1 MFVNAQRIPT
11 FCGDQE
17 AWPDR
22 VASVTM
28 SKSPQIEKV
37 QPCLLDRLIDE
48 RPEVR
53 TETTGRGISLS
64 RYRQGVLRDI
74 EWLLNAKSRLAHEGF
89 ADFPETETSVLNFG
103 MPDPAGRSTDRQT
116 IAQIEKDIAAA
127 LLRFE
132 PRIIADSLVVK
143 LIETS
148 TSQAPSSP
156 NLLAFSITGELWASP
171 MNEELHLKTEIDLET
186 GKCRL

>member
-1 MFVNAQRIPT
+1 VN
-11 FCGDQE
+11 
-17 AWPDR
+17 
-22 VASVTM
+22 
-28 SKSPQIEKV
+28 KSPQIEKV
-37 QPCLLDRLIDE
+37 QPCLLDRLVDE
-48 RPEVR
+48 HPEAR

-89 ADFPETETSVLNFG
+89 ADFPEAEVSVLNFG
-103 MPDPAGRSTDRQT
+103 MSDPAGKSTDRTT
-116 IAQIEKDIAAA
+116 ISLIEKNIATA

-132 PRIIADSLVVK
+132 PRIVPDSLVVK

-148 TSQAPSSP
+148 SRAATSSP
-156 NLLAFSITGELWASP
+156 NVLAFSITGELWASP

-186 GKCRL
+186 GKCRF

>member
-1 MFVNAQRIPT
+1 M

-17 AWPDR
+17 ARSHR
-22 VASVTM
+22 VVPVIM

-37 QPCLLDRLIDE
+37 QPCLLDRLVDE

-89 ADFPETETSVLNFG
+89 ADFPETENSVLNFG
-103 MPDPAGRSTDRQT
+103 MPDPAGRSTDRPT
-116 IAQIEKDIAAA
+116 IGQIEKDIAAA

-132 PRIIADSLVVK
+132 PRIIADSLAVNVV
-143 LIETS
+143 ESPTNEAS
-148 TSQAPSSP
+148 ASP
-156 NLLAFSITGELWASP
+156 NVLTFSITGELWASP

>member
-1 MFVNAQRIPT
+1 VN
-11 FCGDQE
+11 
-17 AWPDR
+17 
-22 VASVTM
+22 
-28 SKSPQIEKV
+28 KSPQIEKV
-37 QPCLLDRLIDE
+37 QPCLLDRLVDE
-48 RPEVR
+48 HPETR

-89 ADFPETETSVLNFG
+89 ADFPEAEVSVLNFG
-103 MPDPAGRSTDRQT
+103 MSDPAGKSTDRAT
-116 IAQIEKDIAAA
+116 ISLIEKNIATA

-132 PRIIADSLVVK
+132 PRIIPDSLVVK

-148 TSQAPSSP
+148 SRAATSSP
-156 NLLAFSITGELWASP
+156 NVLAFSITGELWASP

-186 GKCRL
+186 GKCRF

>member
-1 MFVNAQRIPT
+1 
-11 FCGDQE
+11 
-17 AWPDR
+17 
-22 VASVTM
+22 M

-37 QPCLLDRLIDE
+37 QPCLLDRLVDE
-48 RPEVR
+48 HPER
-53 TETTGRGISLS
+53 REETTGRGISIS

-89 ADFPETETSVLNFG
+89 ADFPETEASVLNFG
-103 MPDPAGRSTDRQT
+103 MPDPTGKSTGNAT
-116 IAQIEKDIAAA
+116 INQIETNIATA

-132 PRIIADSLVVK
+132 PRIIPDSLVVK
-143 LIETS
+143 SIETS
-148 TSQAPSSP
+148 RSATSSP
-156 NLLAFSITGELWASP
+156 NVLAFSITGELWASP

>member
-1 MFVNAQRIPT
+1 
-11 FCGDQE
+11 
-17 AWPDR
+17 
-22 VASVTM
+22 M

-37 QPCLLDRLIDE
+37 QPCLLDRLVDE
-48 RPEVR
+48 RPEER
-53 TETTGRGISLS
+53 TDITGRGISLS

-89 ADFPETETSVLNFG
+89 ADFPETEASVLNFG
-103 MPDPAGRSTDRQT
+103 MPDPAGKSTDRPT

-132 PRIIADSLVVK
+132 PRIVADSLVVK
-143 LIETS
+143 AVDTS
-148 TSQAPSSP
+148 TREATPSP
-156 NLLAFSITGELWASP
+156 NVLTFSITGELWASP

>member
-1 MFVNAQRIPT
+1 L
-11 FCGDQE
+11 
-17 AWPDR
+17 
-22 VASVTM
+22 

-48 RPEVR
+48 HPETR
-53 TETTGRGISLS
+53 TETTGRGITLS

-74 EWLLNAKSRLAHEGF
+74 EWLLNSKSRLEQEGF
-89 ADFPETETSVLNFG
+89 AEFPETEVSVLNFG
-103 MPDPAGRSTDRQT
+103 MSDPAGKSSDKTT
-116 IAQIEKDIAAA
+116 ISLIEKNIATA

-132 PRIIADSLVVK
+132 PRIIPDSLVVK

-148 TSQAPSSP
+148 SRGATSSP
-156 NLLAFSITGELWASP
+156 NVLAFSITGELWASP

>member
-1 MFVNAQRIPT
+1 VN
-11 FCGDQE
+11 
-17 AWPDR
+17 
-22 VASVTM
+22 
-28 SKSPQIEKV
+28 KSPQIEKV
-37 QPCLLDRLIDE
+37 QPCLLDRLVDE
-48 RPEVR
+48 HPETR

-89 ADFPETETSVLNFG
+89 ADFPETEVSVLNFG
-103 MPDPAGRSTDRQT
+103 MQDPAGKSTDKTT
-116 IAQIEKDIAAA
+116 INLIEKNIATA

-148 TSQAPSSP
+148 SRPAASSP
-156 NLLAFSITGELWASP
+156 NVLAFSITGELWASP

>member
-1 MFVNAQRIPT
+1 VN
-11 FCGDQE
+11 
-17 AWPDR
+17 
-22 VASVTM
+22 
-28 SKSPQIEKV
+28 KSPQIEKV
-37 QPCLLDRLIDE
+37 QPCLLDRLVDE
-48 RPEVR
+48 HPETR

-89 ADFPETETSVLNFG
+89 ADFPEAEVSVLNFG
-103 MPDPAGRSTDRQT
+103 MSDPAGKSTDRTT
-116 IAQIEKDIAAA
+116 ISLIEKNIATA

-132 PRIIADSLVVK
+132 PRIIPDSLVVK

-148 TSQAPSSP
+148 SRAATSAP
-156 NLLAFSITGELWASP
+156 NVLAFSITGELWASP

-186 GKCRL
+186 GKCRF

>member
-1 MFVNAQRIPT
+1 
-11 FCGDQE
+11 
-17 AWPDR
+17 
-22 VASVTM
+22 M

-37 QPCLLDRLIDE
+37 QPCLLDRLVDE

-64 RYRQGVLRDI
+64 RYRKGVLRDI
-74 EWLLNAKSRLAHEGF
+74 EWLLNAKSRLEHEGL
-89 ADFPETETSVLNFG
+89 ADFPETQGSVLNFG
-103 MPDPAGRSTDRQT
+103 MPDPAGKGTDRPT

-143 LIETS
+143 LVETPTSETS
-148 TSQAPSSP
+148 ASP
-156 NLLAFSITGELWASP
+156 NVLTFSITGELWASP
-171 MNEELHLKTEIDLET
+171 
-186 GKCRL
+186 

>member
-1 MFVNAQRIPT
+1 M
-11 FCGDQE
+11 G
-17 AWPDR
+17 
-22 VASVTM
+22 
-28 SKSPQIEKV
+28 KSPQIEKV

-53 TETTGRGISLS
+53 TEATGRGIPLS

-74 EWLLNAKSRLAHEGF
+74 EWLLNAKSRLAYEGLT
-89 ADFPETETSVLNFG
+89 DFPEAENSVLNFG
-103 MPDPAGRSTDRQT
+103 MPDPAGKSTDRPT
-116 IAQIEKDIAAA
+116 IAQIEKNITEA

-143 LIETS
+143 LVENS
-148 TSQAPSSP
+148 TQEATPSP
-156 NLLAFSITGELWASP
+156 NVLAFSITGELWASP

>member
-1 MFVNAQRIPT
+1 MRNCLPVRKWSPQLDRIVP
-11 FCGDQE
+11 F
-17 AWPDR
+17 
-22 VASVTM
+22 STM

-37 QPCLLDRLIDE
+37 QPCLLDRLVDE
-48 RPEVR
+48 HPETR
-53 TETTGRGISLS
+53 NEMSGRGISHL

-74 EWLLNAKSRLAHEGF
+74 EWLLNAKSRIAQEGF
-89 ADFPETETSVLNFG
+89 ADYPETEASVLNFG
-103 MPDPAGRSTDRQT
+103 MPDPTGSSTGNAA
-116 IAQIEKDIAAA
+116 IAQIEKNIATA

-143 LIETS
+143 SIEAS
-148 TSQAPSSP
+148 PRAPSSSP
-156 NLLAFSITGELWASP
+156 NVLAFSITGELWASP